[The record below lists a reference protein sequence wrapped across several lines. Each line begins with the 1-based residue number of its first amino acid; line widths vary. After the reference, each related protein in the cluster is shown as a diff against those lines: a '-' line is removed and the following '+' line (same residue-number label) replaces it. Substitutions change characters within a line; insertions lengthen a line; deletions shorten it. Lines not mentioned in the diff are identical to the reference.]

1 MKIAVPT
8 LAALAGWE
16 DAILASIAG
25 ATGTI
30 DEKDAQVQRS
40 GLYAE
45 YPAILACYLD
55 RLASDEDR
63 AEALKRAVFLVWW
76 SAVEAPPLSGIA
88 ELPER
93 YARQTMLALEEV
105 AVSDELDDE
114 FRIMLSWYHSIL
126 AAPFELFGADRYV
139 PEMIRGLP
147 HDAWRSR
154 FHTPQFEHRGQLG
167 RYWRSLLA
175 DERMSGRADER

>member
-1 MKIAVPT
+1 MRAVPT
-8 LAALAGWE
+8 LTALAGWE
-16 DAILASIAG
+16 DAILASIRG

-55 RLASDEDR
+55 RLSIDADR

-76 SAVEAPPLSGIA
+76 SAIEPPPLSGIA

-93 YARQTMLALEEV
+93 YSRETMHALEDV
-105 AVSDELDDE
+105 ALCGALDDE
-114 FRIMLSWYHSIL
+114 FRAMLAWYHSIL
-126 AAPFELFGADRYV
+126 SVPFDLFGADRYV
-139 PEMIRGLP
+139 PDAIRGVA

-154 FHTPQFEHRGQLG
+154 FQASHFQQRGQLG
-167 RYWRSLLA
+167 RYWQSVLTG
-175 DERMSGRADER
+175 ER